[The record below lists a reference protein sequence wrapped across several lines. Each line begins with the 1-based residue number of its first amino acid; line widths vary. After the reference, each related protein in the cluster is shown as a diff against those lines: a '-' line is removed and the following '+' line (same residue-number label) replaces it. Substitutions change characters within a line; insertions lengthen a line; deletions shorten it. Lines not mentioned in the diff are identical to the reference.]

1 MSPWKSFKLAQCKK
15 FAKQKKAGEKQS
27 DNNNLYTP
35 NWRRTLALYNFF
47 AHIWP
52 VVFHNS
58 LAHFSRSLLMA
69 LPEVVEPKIKNQSA
83 LNKEK
88 FFEEHPVVGQMILAI
103 C

>member
-1 MSPWKSFKLAQCKK
+1 
-15 FAKQKKAGEKQS
+15 
-27 DNNNLYTP
+27 
-35 NWRRTLALYNFF
+35 
-47 AHIWP
+47 
-52 VVFHNS
+52 
-58 LAHFSRSLLMA
+58 MA